1 MEVLVSENPD
11 PTPAAPAPAPIQT
24 TSEDTRISVILDGSS
39 ATPKAV
45 DFYRATPFQMMA
57 IGEWLLLKAKQ
68 MITQAEMMEA
78 RSTIQTARLDK
89 APPVDKILRAS
100 K

>member
-1 MEVLVSENPD
+1 MSENLD
-11 PTPAAPAPAPIQT
+11 PQPVAPAPPQP
-24 TSEDTRISVILDGSS
+24 TSEDTRISVILDGNS

-45 DFYRATPFQMMA
+45 DFYRATPFQLMA
-57 IGEWLLLKAKQ
+57 VGEWLLLKAKQ

-78 RSTIQTARLDK
+78 RSNIQAARLEK